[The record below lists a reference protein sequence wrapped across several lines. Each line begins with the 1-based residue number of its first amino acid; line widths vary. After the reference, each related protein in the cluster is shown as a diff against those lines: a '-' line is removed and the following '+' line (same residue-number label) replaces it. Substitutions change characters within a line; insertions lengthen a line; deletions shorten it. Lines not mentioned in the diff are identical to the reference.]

1 MPFFRDTQGIGR
13 GEVAESRM
21 DLPFV
26 AIFMA
31 FCAVVVLI
39 VHIYAHNNTI
49 TLALA
54 VSMIVFGVTVVRV
67 DMGIIILIFAMLL
80 SPEVDFG
87 EGHSRGVHGFSIRY
101 DDILIGV
108 IFLGVLVKLA
118 FEGRQS
124 FWRPSPVN
132 AGILAYFSIC
142 LVSTLLA
149 LQRNLPAWDP
159 KLAMFTLLKMTEFY
173 MVYFMVGNAVRH
185 LGDVRK
191 FLWYFLLVAF
201 IVCVTCSVTV
211 GSVDRVGTPFQKHGT
226 EPNTLGGY
234 LTLVMIISMALMTQ
248 TKKFT
253 QKALFFLLFCAAF
266 FPFLF
271 TLSRAS
277 YFALIVGMIALG
289 ILTRKWY
296 LLAAIALVLILSP
309 MIMPDTVKD
318 RVNYTFQ
325 RGTGE
330 QVIIHGQ
337 DTGLQVDKST
347 YERVYVWNKVW
358 FLLHIVPW
366 FGGGVAWE
374 QVLDSQYARV
384 IMETGLFGLAAFLF
398 MQFRILRTCREAS
411 RWTRDWIGRG
421 LALGT
426 TAATIAM
433 MVHSFGTISFVI
445 IRIMEPFWFLVA
457 LTVVVRLIAI
467 QDHTQRALTAKKQ
480 RLHADER
487 PVSDDETTKTII
499 ARPAVASR

>member
-1 MPFFRDTQGIGR
+1 MPFFRETQGIGR

-31 FCAVVVLI
+31 FCAVIVLI
-39 VHIYAHNNTI
+39 VHLYLHNNTI

-54 VSMIVFGVTVVRV
+54 VSMIVFGITVVRV

-87 EGHSRGVHGFSIRY
+87 EGHARGIHSVSIRY

-118 FEGRQS
+118 FEGRQL

-132 AGILAYFSIC
+132 TGILAYFSIC
-142 LVSTLLA
+142 IISTLLA
-149 LQRNLPAWDP
+149 VQRNLPAWDP
-159 KLAMFTLLKMTEFY
+159 KLAMFTTLKMLEFY
-173 MVYFMVGNAVRH
+173 MVFFMVGNAVRH
-185 LGDVRK
+185 LGDIRK
-191 FLWYFLLVAF
+191 FLWFFLLVAF
-201 IVCVTCSVTV
+201 IVCVTCTSTI
-211 GSVDRVGTPFQKHGT
+211 GNVDRVGTPFQKHGT

-234 LTLVMIISMALMTQ
+234 LTIVMIISMALLTQ
-248 TKKFT
+248 AKTFLPK
-253 QKALFFLLFCAAF
+253 LLFLILFCSAF

-277 YFALIVGMIALG
+277 YFALLVGLLFLG
-289 ILTRKWY
+289 IISRKWY
-296 LLAAIALVLILSP
+296 LLAGLALILILSP
-309 MIMPDTVKD
+309 LVMPDTVKD

-330 QVIIHGQ
+330 QIIINGK

-358 FLLHIVPW
+358 FLLHVVPW
-366 FGGGVAWE
+366 FGGGIAWE

-384 IMETGLFGLAAFLF
+384 IMETGLFGIAAFLF
-398 MQFRILRTCREAS
+398 MQFRIIRTCREAS
-411 RWTRDWIGRG
+411 KWSRDWVGRG
-421 LALGT
+421 LAIGT
-426 TAATIAM
+426 TSATIAM

-467 QDHTQRALTAKKQ
+467 QDNSQRALAAKKQ
-480 RLHADER
+480 RTEQAR
-487 PVSDDETTKTII
+487 PKTTMEDLPQTIV
-499 ARPAVASR
+499 ARPAASR

>member
-26 AIFMA
+26 AVFMA
-31 FCAVVVLI
+31 FCSVIVLVVHL
-39 VHIYAHNNTI
+39 YAANNTI
-49 TLALA
+49 TLVLA
-54 VSMIVFGVTVVRV
+54 ISMIVFGVTVVRV
-67 DMGIIILIFAMLL
+67 DFGIIILIFAMLL

-87 EGHSRGVHGFSIRY
+87 EGHARGVHTVSIRY

-124 FWRPSPVN
+124 FWRPSPINV
-132 AGILAYFSIC
+132 GIFAYFSIC
-142 LVSTLLA
+142 LISSLLA

-159 KLAMFTLLKMTEFY
+159 KLAMFTLLKMIEFY
-173 MVYFMVGNAVRH
+173 MVFFMVGNAVRH

-191 FLWYFLLVAF
+191 FLWFFLLVAF
-201 IVCVTCSVTV
+201 IVCATSSATI

-234 LTLVMIISMALMTQ
+234 LTLVMIISMSLMLQAKT
-248 TKKFT
+248 FP
-253 QKALFFLLFCAAF
+253 QKTLFLILFCSGF

-277 YFALIVGMIALG
+277 YFALIVGMVTLG

-296 LLAAIALVLILSP
+296 LLAGIALVLIMSP
-309 MIMPDTVKD
+309 LVMPDTVKD

-358 FLLHIVPW
+358 FLLHVVPW
-366 FGGGVAWE
+366 FGGGISWE
-374 QVLDSQYARV
+374 EVLDSQYARV
-384 IMETGLFGLAAFLF
+384 IMETGLFGIAAFLF
-398 MQFRILRTCREAS
+398 MQFRILRTCHEAS
-411 RWTRDWIGRG
+411 RWTRDWVGRG

-426 TAATIAM
+426 TAATVAM

-457 LTVVVRLIAI
+457 LNVVVRLIAL
-467 QDHTQRALTAKKQ
+467 QDHTQRALAAKKQ
-480 RLHADER
+480 FQHSQER
-487 PVSDDETTKTII
+487 PATGESTKTIV
-499 ARPAVASR
+499 ARPAIASH